1 MNIDCNIDGKNY
13 SFSTNSD
20 KPLLQILI
28 EDLEVESMMSL
39 CKGAYC
45 GNCVVLMDGQA
56 VLSCL
61 VPAFKLQGAVIQTF
75 ESFKKTRAYRDIDR
89 AYKEI
94 GCTPCRQCYASKTL
108 IIESVIQTLERSQ
121 STLSNPMEFNRVRRE
136 SDMEGIRTEEEKLII
151 RELGLNS
158 CTCTQSSELV
168 KIVTTCIDYR
178 RKRNVR
184 RS

>member
-45 GNCVVLMDGQA
+45 GNCVVLLDGEA

-61 VPAFKLQGAVIQTF
+61 VPAFELRSKTILTF
-75 ESFKKTRAYRDIDR
+75 EGFSKTKNYRDIER
-89 AYKEI
+89 AYNSTGHK
-94 GCTPCRQCYASKTL
+94 PCQYCYNSKTL
-108 IIESVIQTLERSQ
+108 LIESIVNRYSITNTL
-121 STLSNPMEFNRVRRE
+121 P
-136 SDMEGIRTEEEKLII
+136 DI
-151 RELGLNS
+151 
-158 CTCTQSSELV
+158 SEL
-168 KIVTTCIDYR
+168 I
-178 RKRNVR
+178 
-184 RS
+184 SEM